1 MAIISLLK
9 GNLKSILPI
18 LFLII
23 YTIIGAFIFMVLEGP
38 NEINELKLLINE
50 RENLI
55 EVSKSKIL
63 QFYEIMKYFF
73 SLIIIPFFKGFNEFI
88 GICFKTIF
96 FYTIHKFF

>member
-63 QFYEIMKYFF
+63 QFYEIMKYTFF
-73 SLIIIPFFKGFNEFI
+73 
-88 GICFKTIF
+88 
-96 FYTIHKFF
+96 H